1 MLVIYYSTVS
11 TVRCFAGQP
20 GQLTPPTQFC
30 SPLLGSP
37 RGGIET
43 GPADPTTTW
52 PVPTTVHLLR
62 SSSMPVHACNA
73 MRCVAMRA
81 SCQWSYRIANCCC
94 VSLQIL
100 KTRQLTCFRLPCS
113 GSFFLTADLSCMAWR
128 GPCLARWTT
137 DFVPPP
143 LRVSEACLGP
153 RFSKAETL
161 DSCKSH
167 SSSVSDGDAKL
178 AMPCGIQR
186 LETVA
191 CTC

>member
-1 MLVIYYSTVS
+1 M
-11 TVRCFAGQP
+11 RCFAGQP
-20 GQLTPPTQFC
+20 GQLTPPHNFARRC
-30 SPLLGSP
+30 SGPHVAESK
-37 RGGIET
+37 R

-100 KTRQLTCFRLPCS
+100 KTRQLHVNASVFR

-128 GPCLARWTT
+128 GL
-137 DFVPPP
+137 
-143 LRVSEACLGP
+143 LG
-153 RFSKAETL
+153 TL
-161 DSCKSH
+161 DDQLCSAAPPCFRGLPGSAFLKSGN
-167 SSSVSDGDAKL
+167 SRFL
-178 AMPCGIQR
+178 
-186 LETVA
+186 
-191 CTC
+191 